1 MSGEL
6 DVADLGTV
14 DLVEKMASLLDYQ
27 AGLKAVQEAAEE
39 LGCGFVNDGGSVGDT
54 MLPQVKECLTFALA
68 EWHVRSRYPKETE
81 YGVSSRIRT
90 LKETG
95 WAEARLNRMLAAL
108 DACGFV
114 FRIGDDASL
123 KTLVRFVDLIAA
135 PENDPANY
143 PPPLPTIPEP
153 PPSIKL
159 HVS

>member
-14 DLVEKMASLLDYQ
+14 DLVDKMASLLDYQ
-27 AGLKAVQEAAEE
+27 AALKAVQEAAEE
-39 LGCGFVNDGGSVGDT
+39 LGCGFVNDGQPGDT
-54 MLPQVKECLTFALA
+54 MLPQIKECLTMALA
-68 EWHVRSRYPKETE
+68 EWHVRSRYPKD
-81 YGVSSRIRT
+81 GHGWASRLRVLI
-90 LKETG
+90 ESG
-95 WAEARLNRMLAAL
+95 YAEARLNRMLAAL

-123 KTLVRFVDLIAA
+123 KTLVRFVDLLS
-135 PENDPANY
+135 ENNPANY
-143 PPPLPTIPEP
+143 PPPLPIPE